1 MQGTTQTFGSKLREH
16 RKANGLSLHKAADI
30 TGLSFT
36 TISRLENGHH
46 APTQKTADK
55 LKAIGFNVTE
65 DDLYSLSKESLEV
78 RVNAL
83 EQQMDSL
90 VEDLLQRVSALEA
103 RGADLTPS
111 EARELLLKLSEAY
124 SPEQI
129 KEWTANL
136 PGSTKQPASGGRTK
150 RAKRQPQRA

>member
-1 MQGTTQTFGSKLREH
+1 MQQAAQTFGQRLRNH
-16 RKANGLSLHKAADI
+16 RKQQGLSLHKAADI

-46 APTQKTADK
+46 TPTRKTADK
-55 LKAIGFNVTE
+55 LAKIGFQVDEGERLGHKEALENRVTT
-65 DDLYSLSKESLEV
+65 
-78 RVNAL
+78 L

-90 VEDLLQRVSALEA
+90 VEDLLERVTALEN

-111 EARELLLKLSEAY
+111 EARDLLVKLSEAY
-124 SPEQI
+124 SPQQI
-129 KEWTANL
+129 KEWTATL
-136 PGSTKQPASGGRTK
+136 TDGAKQPASGARTK